1 MTSADLLALLQGAS
15 LTLALSAVGIAI
27 GLPAGLALAL
37 VRWAKVPL
45 ASPVVA
51 VAVSGLRATP
61 LVTLILLLFFALPVA
76 GIDLGPVAAGVLAL
90 SLNTAAFN
98 CEIWRAALDAFP
110 PDQTDAARAFG
121 MRRHQ
126 LLRHIVLPQIVRA
139 ALPGL
144 VNEMSLLIKLTPALA
159 IVGVVETTR
168 AAVRIGARTY
178 EPLPPIL
185 VAVVLYV
192 PIVYGLLVLQGRL
205 ERRLATADAEAR

>member
-15 LTLALSAVGIAI
+15 LTLILSFTGIAI
-27 GLPAGLALAL
+27 GLPAGLVLAL

-45 ASPVVA
+45 ASPLVA

-61 LVTLILLLFFALPVA
+61 LVTLILLLFFGLPVA
-76 GIDLGPVAAGVLAL
+76 GVDLGPVAAGVLAL
-90 SLNTAAFN
+90 SLNTSAFN

-110 PDQTDAARAFG
+110 PEQSDAARAFG

-126 LLRHIVLPQIVRA
+126 LLRHVVLPQIVRT

-185 VAVVLYV
+185 AAVALYV
-192 PIVYGLLVLQGRL
+192 PIVYGLLMLQRHL
-205 ERRLATADAEAR
+205 ERRLGMMDENVR